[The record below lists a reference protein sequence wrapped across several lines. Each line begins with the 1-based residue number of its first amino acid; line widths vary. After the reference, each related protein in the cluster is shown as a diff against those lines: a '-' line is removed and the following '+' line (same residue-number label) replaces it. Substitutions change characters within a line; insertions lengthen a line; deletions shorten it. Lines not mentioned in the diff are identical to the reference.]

1 VAKGND
7 NIAFIQNAL
16 MQEIIRLNDDTI
28 MKNEETSK
36 DEILRA
42 NAISQTSMAFLKTVA
57 LKMAIVKAVNGSKN
71 SEKQLSQA
79 VGVISE
85 K

>member
-1 VAKGND
+1 MAKD
-7 NIAFIQNAL
+7 NIAYVQGAL
-16 MQEIIRLNDDTI
+16 MQEIVRLNDDEI

-57 LKMAIVKAVNGSKN
+57 LKMAIVKAVNGSKKQETEL
-71 SEKQLSQA
+71 SRAIGVLDEK
-79 VGVISE
+79 
-85 K
+85 